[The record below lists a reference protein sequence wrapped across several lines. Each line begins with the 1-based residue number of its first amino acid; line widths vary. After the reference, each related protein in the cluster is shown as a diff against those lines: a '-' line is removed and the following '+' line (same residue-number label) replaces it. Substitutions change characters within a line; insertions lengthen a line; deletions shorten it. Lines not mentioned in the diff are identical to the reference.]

1 MTNFIS
7 TLHKESTQGKRW
19 SGMWEEL
26 WSEKEN
32 SFALLPMEPK
42 SLGKNWTLPKNS
54 WLKSPGSFALFRK
67 KTSEANAGAE
77 AGFFRTQSIKTFTFL
92 NIKFYG
98 KGLLVT
104 YPDICSV
111 WTSQTINTIKFWIQL
126 EYSKRCKHTSKDFM
140 QQCQET
146 L

>member
-1 MTNFIS
+1 MKWNVRRALKWERKLICTPTYGTKVSRQELNS
-7 TLHKESTQGKRW
+7 AKKQLTQITR
-19 SGMWEEL
+19 
-26 WSEKEN
+26 
-32 SFALLPMEPK
+32 
-42 SLGKNWTLPKNS
+42 
-54 WLKSPGSFALFRK
+54 LFCTVQK